1 MTGFG
6 DKLARGA
13 ASASYATT
21 DKKITDEKW
30 KSMFE
35 GWDIVKFLEG
45 ENEESG
51 GDARVSPSRNS
62 GAKS

>member
-35 GWDIVKFLEG
+35 GWDIVKFLE
-45 ENEESG
+45 ETSAVESEKYLEDG
-51 GDARVSPSRNS
+51 C
-62 GAKS
+62 K